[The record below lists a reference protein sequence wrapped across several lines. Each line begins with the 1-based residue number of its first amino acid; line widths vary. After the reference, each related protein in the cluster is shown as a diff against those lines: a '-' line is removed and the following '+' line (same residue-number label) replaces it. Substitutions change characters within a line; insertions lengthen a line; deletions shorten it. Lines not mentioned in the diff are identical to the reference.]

1 MISEGLSA
9 FCLHDSFFIL
19 SACGS
24 PPWRRAVDEVDIV
37 DTVDNWDLT
46 TKGHSFVKELR

>member
-1 MISEGLSA
+1 
-9 FCLHDSFFIL
+9 
-19 SACGS
+19 
-24 PPWRRAVDEVDIV
+24 VDIV